1 MEHDDLPAGWIGS
14 REDAAH
20 KLGLESLDRYSF
32 DELDQRTALL
42 EAEIMR
48 VKAHRQKSA
57 AHRIAADA
65 LFGRK
70 PDGST
75 SDQSGTGT

>member
-1 MEHDDLPAGWIGS
+1 MDDGDFPAGWMGS

-20 KLGLESLDRYSF
+20 QLGLESLDRYSL
-32 DELDQRTALL
+32 DELDQRVALL
-42 EAEIMR
+42 EAEIVR

-57 AHRIAADA
+57 AHRLAADA

-70 PDGST
+70 VDGT
-75 SDQSGTGT
+75 AA